1 MDEVRECLQC
11 RKNDEPEVPQC
22 LLELRGC
29 LKSCFS
35 QFASP
40 PARMKSK
47 FTNSAGP
54 PMGPPN
60 QRVGRTS
67 NCISPLARPV
77 RPPLRL
83 DLGHPKAKEREGR
96 NTVSVRQ
103 PTRVLSPK
111 GAVGNEEET
120 RCRHALNATSSPTVP
135 RSVRD
140 QRLK

>member
-1 MDEVRECLQC
+1 MLVDLLLPRCLHAG
-11 RKNDEPEVPQC
+11 KNEEQVQEQRRPNQ
-22 LLELRGC
+22 
-29 LKSCFS
+29 
-35 QFASP
+35 
-40 PARMKSK
+40 
-47 FTNSAGP
+47 
-54 PMGPPN
+54 GPPN

-111 GAVGNEEET
+111 GAEGDGEENHCLHV
-120 RCRHALNATSSPTVP
+120 RNATSCPSMT
-135 RSVRD
+135 
-140 QRLK
+140 